1 MNGPFADEY
10 CQYAF
15 TELETI
21 EVMEAWNVFGTEYDM
36 NVIIS
41 ICRQPSQPWNNKLLI
56 WLTIADNCFPCQI

>member
-10 CQYAF
+10 CQSAC

-21 EVMEAWNVFGTEYDM
+21 EVMEAWGAFGTDYKM

-41 ICRQPSQPWNNKLLI
+41 ICRQPSQPWNPKLLI
-56 WLTIADNCFPCQI
+56 WLTIADNCVPC